1 MWFNFILLYTNK
13 HHVRTIVRGS
23 LAVNMTI
30 MYVFYGVLYERFLP
44 EREDIYSIQILLIS
58 YQNTH
63 CHSHEGSNI
72 K

>member
-1 MWFNFILLYTNK
+1 
-13 HHVRTIVRGS
+13 
-23 LAVNMTI
+23 
-30 MYVFYGVLYERFLP
+30 MYVFYGVLYEHFPP

-72 K
+72 KLNPVVDDDLQVYFNQIILPHCVLFGQL